1 MDALSLLDD
10 LARQDFETPCYVFDP
25 TVVLAN
31 YRRLK
36 SALGT
41 RLVVSIKS
49 NPDLSL
55 LLRCIHEFTD
65 GIEFASVGELDLS
78 IGRTTAPKFVN
89 NPSMDAAFLRGAIAA
104 KATILV
110 DGLDHAERV
119 IKAKGARPV
128 APLVLRLN
136 AAALLEGA
144 RMHGKPPH
152 RDHFGMDV
160 STACEAV
167 EILTGARC
175 EVSGVHIF
183 GGSGQFSARHLQML
197 EALPPALA
205 AIESRLGAPLA
216 FLNLGGGFD
225 SDWESSEVD
234 FADYRRRLEAFRR
247 YDLAHESGRAIF
259 QSAGWF
265 MTRVNSVKR
274 LNGTAYAVCDGGIS
288 QAFLLC
294 QTERFA
300 KHRQAPS
307 IVRANTTAEPET
319 FDGGIAFVGSSCSS
333 ADVIGALPAGSD
345 LPNVGDLCCFDQ
357 CGAYSHT
364 YTPTG
369 FLAAKV
375 ARVYI
380 RS

>member
-1 MDALSLLDD
+1 MDAPTLLDE
-10 LARQDFETPCYVFDP
+10 LARQEFETPCYVYDP
-25 TVVLAN
+25 AVVLAN

-36 SALGT
+36 AALGT

-55 LLRCIHEFTD
+55 LLRCVHAFTD
-65 GIEFASVGELDLS
+65 GIEFASVGELSLS
-78 IGRTTAPKFVN
+78 IGRSSAPKFVN
-89 NPSMDAAFLRGAIAA
+89 NPSMDAAFLRGAIAS

-110 DGLDHAERV
+110 DGLDHAER
-119 IKAKGARPV
+119 ILKAKGARPV

-144 RMHGKPPH
+144 GGSPGKAPH

-160 STACEAV
+160 ATACAAV
-167 EILTGARC
+167 DILTRARC
-175 EVSGVHIF
+175 EVSGVHVF
-183 GGSGQFSARHLQML
+183 GGSGQFAARHLQLL

-205 AIESRLGAPLA
+205 AIESRLGAALA

-225 SDWESSEVD
+225 ADWESRGID
-234 FADYRRRLEAFRR
+234 FADYRRRLGAFKR

-265 MTRVNSVKR
+265 VTRVNAVKR
-274 LNGTAYAVCDGGIS
+274 LNGKAHAVCDGGIS

-300 KHRQAPS
+300 KHLQAPA
-307 IVRANTTAEPET
+307 IVRAKPGTAPAT
-319 FDGGIAFVGSSCSS
+319 FDGGIAFVG
-333 ADVIGALPAGSD
+333 ADVIGALPPGSN
-345 LPNVGDLCCFDQ
+345 LPEVGDLCCFDQ

-364 YTPTG
+364 YSPTG
-369 FLAAKV
+369 FLTAKA